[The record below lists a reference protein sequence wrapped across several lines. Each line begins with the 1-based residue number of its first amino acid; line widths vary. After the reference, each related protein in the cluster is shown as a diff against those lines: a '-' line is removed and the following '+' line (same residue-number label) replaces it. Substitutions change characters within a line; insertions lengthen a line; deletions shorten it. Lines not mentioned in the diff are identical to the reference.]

1 MFEGDVGPLFDPIYG
16 ITSNSME
23 SEPSAEQTSRVI
35 RRGIDSRLVGL
46 KEGSHAQSWLGQS
59 GSVITWH
66 SRIYRPRDAE
76 RVSVDDGIELYL
88 KDKESTF
95 E

>member
-46 KEGSHAQSWLGQS
+46 TEGSHAQSWL
-59 GSVITWH
+59 
-66 SRIYRPRDAE
+66 A
-76 RVSVDDGIELYL
+76 
-88 KDKESTF
+88 
-95 E
+95 